1 VIKDFYLRQLNLIEI
16 CMSVSVLNV
25 TQSNS
30 TSTSRN
36 RVVAIT
42 VNYLIDSN
50 IMILD
55 GMSPTENYQPNPI
68 YRM

>member
-1 VIKDFYLRQLNLIEI
+1 VMQDFYLRQLNLIEI

>member
-1 VIKDFYLRQLNLIEI
+1 VMQDFYLRQLNLIEI

-25 TQSNS
+25 IQSNS

-55 GMSPTENYQPNPI
+55 GRSPTENYQPNPI